1 MPAKRLSMRKIKEVL
16 RLRAQGRSDREV
28 ARSVKV
34 ARTTVRRIRR
44 RAEEAGLSWPL
55 PDDLSE
61 SALEAL
67 LFPTLPPPLIQQPLQ
82 LVGFTVR
89 FESSSESTRQ
99 ANVPESNNGIERGRR
114 TAP

>member
-34 ARTTVRRIRR
+34 ARTTARRIRR
-44 RAEEAGLSWPL
+44 RAEAAGLSWPL
-55 PDDLSE
+55 PDGLTE

-67 LFPTLPPPLIQQPLQ
+67 LFPEGGKKWWLR
-82 LVGFTVR
+82 G
-89 FESSSESTRQ
+89 TR
-99 ANVPESNNGIERGRR
+99 SR
-114 TAP
+114 